1 MKKNLF
7 SIWRISVIFLASLLG
22 FLAIFVLAGHLFSVY
37 LNQTPQKIEQFVAN
51 LLDKPLQVQN
61 VRMSWSGL
69 NPVFKGNQVVVWNLT
84 KTKPLFHIQQL
95 VVSIDLFKT
104 LLTGGQLHLKQVSG
118 RGAVLTL
125 RQTKDHQLSIDGL
138 NTLQSFTTQTTA
150 PVAINTLLASFFSEP
165 RVSLEAVELHFY
177 PASGIKWPT
186 MRLDLLIDNTQSFH
200 QLNVQLRFLDYTPST
215 LRLIAEFEP
224 FTHSTATLDDLQ
236 AKLYLQGE
244 QVALNRWL
252 ALWTQRY
259 TLQNAMAD
267 FKLWANWQQARFTEI
282 QTQITSK
289 KTTSL
294 KIPQKD
300 ELFTV
305 APFFASL
312 KWQSSFQGTPL
323 LDGFVKNLH
332 IQPWGH
338 FPGVA
343 GINAYLHWTPTAG
356 QLSIRSKNVVLQAP
370 SFFERPLHFDQF
382 VGHLDWQQQDKQW
395 QIQIPELFANNPD
408 LNINAQIGLDIP
420 PERKQS
426 HVRLFAEVQTNQAK
440 AITHY
445 LPIDLISSQVRHW
458 LNTAVLQGSSHAKIL
473 MQGQLDAFP
482 FDQQQG
488 TFLAEIPLQDA
499 ALRYEATWPPLEK
512 INGRL
517 TFAQRQMQMHI
528 DSAKILNTSLNNIE
542 VKIPL
547 LKKGVQAVLTLM
559 AENVTSRLEQVNQ
572 FLKLT
577 PLREK
582 LGSVFS
588 ELLFSGPV
596 SLNLQMIYPLE
607 KGSQTLKVNGEGQTE
622 QATITI
628 PARQFQ
634 LQQVK
639 GAFSFTETGFA
650 TKNLQALLWN
660 KPLHFAVHST
670 PKLQI
675 DLDYEGL
682 KTQLTPEKEGLRFS
696 IDTALAKGSL
706 FIPDENGAAWEADF
720 SSVKLDAFSDTATN
734 VFHFKKIPPLDVQ
747 INNLRY
753 QDRVFGQVAFELR
766 PNIRGLSISQLQA
779 GSANY
784 HLTAQ
789 GQWTQQQRDYS
800 DFQGQ
805 LDSSR
810 LSDFLADCGLP
821 ASVNAQQAHITFNL
835 QWPGPPY
842 AFRLP
847 SLQGNLFFK
856 ATNGQLIDI
865 GSSAEAKVNFGRL
878 LNFLS
883 LQSLGRRLQL
893 DFSDLQA
900 KGFDFTEL
908 EGNLILRE
916 GNALTRDFKIEG
928 PVASI
933 TINGRIGLVNKDY
946 NLTINVVPHFTS
958 SLPVLVGLAGG
969 PIAGAVTWIV
979 NSVLGST
986 VQKIAETS
994 FQMTGTWGNPHI
1006 QKNN

>member
-1 MKKNLF
+1 MKKNIF
-7 SIWRISVIFLASLLG
+7 SLWRISVIFLASLLG
-22 FLAIFVLAGHLFSVY
+22 FLIVFVLLGHGFSFY
-37 LNQTPQKIEQFVAN
+37 LNQKPQKIEQFVAN
-51 LLDKPLQVQN
+51 LLNKPLQVQKFQ
-61 VRMSWSGL
+61 MSWSGL
-69 NPVFKGNQVVVWNLT
+69 NPVFKGNQVVVWNVT

-95 VVSIDLFKT
+95 VVSVDLLKT

-125 RQTKDHQLSIDGL
+125 RQTSDHQLSIDGL
-138 NTLQSFTTQTTA
+138 NNLSSLTTQTTA
-150 PVAINTLLASFFSEP
+150 STAINTLLAGFFSEP

-177 PASGIKWPT
+177 PASGVKWPT
-186 MRLDLLIDNTQSFH
+186 MRLDLWIDNTKSFH
-200 QLNVQLRFLDYTPST
+200 QLNAQLQFLDYTPST
-215 LRLIAEFEP
+215 LRLIAKFAP
-224 FTHSTATLDDLQ
+224 LTDPAWTLKDLQ

-244 QVALNRWL
+244 QVVLNRWL
-252 ALWTQRY
+252 ALWTQGY
-259 TLQNAMAD
+259 TLQNATTD
-267 FKLWANWQQARFTEI
+267 FKLWANWQQERFTEI

-289 KTTSL
+289 RTTAI
-294 KIPQKD
+294 KIPQAS

-305 APFFASL
+305 SPFFASL
-312 KWQSSFQGTPL
+312 KWQSSPQKEPSL
-323 LDGFVKNLH
+323 EGFVKNLRS
-332 IQPWGH
+332 QPWGH
-338 FPGVA
+338 FPGIA
-343 GINAYLHWTPTAG
+343 GLNAYLHWTPTAG
-356 QLSIRSKNVVLQAP
+356 QFSTRSKNILFQAP
-370 SFFERPLHFDQF
+370 SFFEKPLHFDQF
-382 VGHLDWQQQDKQW
+382 VSDLAWQKKDKQW
-395 QIQIPELFANNPD
+395 QIQIPKLFASNAD
-408 LNINAQIGLDIP
+408 LKLNAQIGLEIP
-420 PERKQS
+420 PDPKQS
-426 HVRLFAEVQTNQAK
+426 HVRLFAGVQTNQAK
-440 AITHY
+440 AIANY
-445 LPIDLISSQVRHW
+445 LPIHLISPQVQHW
-458 LNTAVLQGSSHAKIL
+458 LNTAILQGSSQAKIV
-473 MQGQLDAFP
+473 MQGPLDAFP

-488 TFLAEIPLQDA
+488 TFLADIPIQNG

-528 DSAKILNTSLNNIE
+528 DSAQILNTPLKNIE
-542 VKIPL
+542 AKIPL
-547 LKKGVQAVLTLM
+547 LKKGVQAVLTLT
-559 AENVTSRLEQVNQ
+559 AEKVTSRLEQVNE

-582 LGSVFS
+582 LGNAFS
-588 ELLFSGPV
+588 ELLLSGPV
-596 SLNLQMIYPLE
+596 SLNLQVIIPLE
-607 KGSQTLKVNGEGQTE
+607 KGSQTLKINGEGQIE
-622 QATITI
+622 QAMIDI
-628 PARQFQ
+628 PARQLQ
-634 LQQVK
+634 LQQVN
-639 GAFSFTETGFA
+639 GAFTLTEKGFT
-650 TKNLQALLWN
+650 TKNLQALLWG
-660 KPLHFAVHST
+660 KPLHFAIHAT
-670 PKLQI
+670 PKIQI
-675 DLDYEGL
+675 DLDYDGL
-682 KTQLTPEKEGLRFS
+682 QTQLIPEKEGLRFS
-696 IDTALAKGSL
+696 IDNALAKGSL
-706 FIPDENGAAWEADF
+706 FIPDEKGAVWEAEF
-720 SSVKLDAFSDTATN
+720 SSVKLDALSDTATN

-747 INNLRY
+747 INDLRY
-753 QDRVFGQVAFELR
+753 QDRIFGNVAFELR
-766 PNIRGLSISQLQA
+766 PNMRGLGISQLQA

-821 ASVNAQQAHITFNL
+821 ASVNAQQAHIKFNL
-835 QWPGPPY
+835 QWPGAPY
-842 AFRLP
+842 AFHLP
-847 SLQGNLFFK
+847 TLQGNLFFK